1 MCICI
6 YVYMYMYICIYVY
19 MYICIYVYMYICIY
33 VYMYICIYVYLY
45 ICIYVYMYI
54 CIYVYIYMYIHIYIY
69 LLSWLF
75 MPMCVW
81 NSYLYNTHRYF
92 SSAACQAC
100 GSSGWRSLACP
111 ACRPMR
117 CSTRAPS
124 WRRMWTAMRTAVQT
138 TPWWAAACGSKTPR
152 WSCSGTPR
160 RWQLMASCRKEI
172 GPKSNSF
179 LGSQTHEFQ
188 CLQFAMLCGDRVY
201 PMGRHLPG
209 RCLVRRGWPVLPP
222 TGNLRPGLCEVSAVP
237 LAAGSPSSVHFA
249 ASGVVKP
256 WRSSWVVLWW
266 SCSSF
271 ILGHEI
277 PYRSLSQMWGSLGIG
292 QIRTIPKWMLKWQAF
307 CGPSGRST
315 TWQVYTHTVVSS

>member
-1 MCICI
+1 
-6 YVYMYMYICIYVY
+6 
-19 MYICIYVYMYICIY
+19 
-33 VYMYICIYVYLY
+33 
-45 ICIYVYMYI
+45 
-54 CIYVYIYMYIHIYIY
+54 
-69 LLSWLF
+69 

-92 SSAACQAC
+92 SSAARQAC
-100 GSSGWRSLACP
+100 GSSAWRSLACP

-124 WRRMWTAMRTAVQT
+124 WRRTWTAMRTAVQT
-138 TPWWAAACGSKTPR
+138 TPWWAAACGSRTPR

-188 CLQFAMLCGDRVY
+188 CLQFAMPCGDRVY

-237 LAAGSPSSVHFA
+237 LAAGSPR
-249 ASGVVKP
+249 SGVVKP

-277 PYRSLSQMWGSLGIG
+277 HWNPISKPFSNVRIFGHRSNQNHPKMDAKMTSLLWA
-292 QIRTIPKWMLKWQAF
+292 QW
-307 CGPSGRST
+307 
-315 TWQVYTHTVVSS
+315 